1 MRICTAITV
10 SALLLPSIGAM
21 ACAGAP
27 PPTDGMAKAE
37 AEARAA
43 QAVGAERIPK
53 ANLQYRLAIEE
64 VEKGRSLM
72 KDDENEAAERMFQR
86 ARADAELALELA
98 RLDAARSD
106 AASAGRAEG
115 TKPTDVTKPEQAPLL
130 TPESPIAPSRNP
142 TTTPTEES
150 P

>member
-1 MRICTAITV
+1 MRTSTAITI

-72 KDDENEAAERMFQR
+72 KDDENEAAARMFLR

-106 AASAGRAEG
+106 AASAGRAEEANPAG
-115 TKPTDVTKPEQAPLL
+115 VTKPEQGPMLA
-130 TPESPIAPSRNP
+130 PESPAAPSRNP
-142 TTTPTEES
+142 MTPTEES